1 MGVWDEYMPTYLSIK
16 DEEVKDSVMKNGCD
30 YCEGFIC
37 KDVHRCIRPND
48 KDCSEN
54 CEWYC
59 NCQACRY
66 DYDAETDEC
75 YPKKSEEDEE

>member
-1 MGVWDEYMPTYLSIK
+1 MFN
-16 DEEVKDSVMKNGCD
+16 MKNGCD

-54 CEWYC
+54 CDWYC
-59 NCQACRY
+59 NCQACQY
-66 DYDAETDEC
+66 DYDVETDNC
-75 YPKKSEEDEE
+75 YTKKTTEELMEDGHFYVDENGNCRPTDR